1 MNNHEP
7 KLRVTQGETAT
18 QVDLLDLTLT
28 DEQAVQNLRDSL
40 YGLVDGEPNLR
51 LVINLEAVDFL
62 STAAIGVLVAVR
74 RRADRNQAHLRLSA
88 VAPAIQQ
95 TLDVT
100 RLAERF
106 EIHDTAEHAMRSF

>member
-1 MNNHEP
+1 VVEHKP

-28 DEQAVQNLRDSL
+28 DELAVQSLRDSL
-40 YGLVDGEPNLR
+40 YGLIDGHPDLR

-74 RRADRNQAHLRLSA
+74 RRADKNDADMRLCA
-88 VAPAIQQ
+88 LAPAIRE
-95 TLDVT
+95 TLNVT
-100 RLAERF
+100 RLVEQF
-106 EIHDTAEHAMRSF
+106 QIHDTADQALRSF